1 MTPGEILKKGEGY
14 LTECGIPDASIDA
27 WYLLEYLLKQAVG
40 AHVNRAWFLLNR
52 QEELPEKVWQEY
64 EELIKKRGTHMP
76 LQHITGEQEF
86 MGIPFIVND
95 KVLIPR
101 QDTGILVEE
110 AMKKA
115 KAGMRVLD
123 LCTGSG
129 CIIISLLKLMPGL
142 TGMASDLSAEAL
154 KIAEENARRQ
164 GVTIDFRQGDLF
176 EPVEGSFDLIVS
188 NPPYIPTADIQGLM
202 EEVRIYDP
210 MMALDGREDGLY
222 FYRRILQEGL
232 KYLKPGGWL
241 MVEIGSDQGKD
252 VSELMERAGLSEIS
266 IVKDL
271 AGLERVVKGRKMEI
285 EKTVTGYQEEERCL
299 IN

>member
-14 LTECGIPDASIDA
+14 LTECGILDASIDA

-101 QDTGILVEE
+101 QDTEILVEE

-164 GVTIDFRQGDLF
+164 GVTVDFRQGDLF

-271 AGLERVVKGRKMEI
+271 AGLDRVVKGRKPESQP
-285 EKTVTGYQEEERCL
+285 GHL
-299 IN
+299 